1 MQPLS
6 DMIRARRALLGV
18 SDETA
23 AHQVGVTGAT
33 FARWRKGRFLPEDD
47 KVPALARWLG
57 VNEADVRAAIGMG
70 QPPTMTDVQ
79 DRLDELGAR
88 IAELDRLVN
97 GLVPREQQRGRVD
110 LRR

>member
-33 FARWRKGRFLPEDD
+33 FARWRKGRFLPEPD
-47 KVPALARWLG
+47 KVPGLARWLG
-57 VNEADVRAAIGMG
+57 VSEDAVRTAIGMG
-70 QPPTMTDVQ
+70 QHHM
-79 DRLDELGAR
+79 RRGAR
-88 IAELDRLVN
+88 R
-97 GLVPREQQRGRVD
+97 
-110 LRR
+110 